1 MLLTQE
7 LASERTRSHLELAEE
22 LRWARRLRALSKAR
36 RAERKAE
43 RRMVEAWRTRS
54 ALEDTFNSEYSAI
67 GME

>member
-1 MLLTQE
+1 MLLTHE

-22 LRWARRLRALSKAR
+22 IRWARRLRALSKAR

-54 ALEDTFNSEYSAI
+54 ALEDTFNSEYSPI
-67 GME
+67 GMD

>member
-7 LASERTRSHLELAEE
+7 LASERTRSHLELAAE
-22 LRWARRLRALSKAR
+22 LRCGRRLRALSRAR

-43 RRMVEAWRTRS
+43 RRMVEAWRARS
-54 ALEDTFNSEYSAI
+54 ALEDAFNSEYTPI

>member
-1 MLLTQE
+1 MQLTQE

-22 LRWARRLRALSKAR
+22 IRCARRLRALSRAR

-43 RRMVEAWRTRS
+43 RRMVEAWRTRD
-54 ALEDTFNSEYSAI
+54 ALEASFNSEYSPI

>member
-1 MLLTQE
+1 VQLTQE

-22 LRWARRLRALSKAR
+22 IRCVRRLRALSRAR

-54 ALEDTFNSEYSAI
+54 ALEASFNSE
-67 GME
+67 